1 MTSSNTKVYLEIVK
15 KIRSI
20 MEEDGLVAGDRL
32 PSERELSARLNVG
45 RSSVREALRALE
57 LVGLIE
63 TRRGEGTFIRNF
75 YDNGLVQ
82 LIAPFL
88 LQDEKTIRDLLQ
100 TKRLLEKDILRIVC
114 DLPKETFPSVLGMLQ
129 QVLKKDESSIQEFH
143 QTFFKTLIE
152 QVDNYLLY
160 RIWRIVNDYVATL
173 SYEISLESIEMY
185 RKLYEALYVKKEE
198 EALKI
203 YDELMENIQFHS

>member
-32 PSERELSARLNVG
+32 PSERELSSRLNVG

-100 TKRLLEKDILRIVC
+100 TKRLLEKDMIRIVC
-114 DLPKETFPSVLGMLQ
+114 NLPKETFSKVLNKLH
-129 QVLKKDESSIQEFH
+129 QVLEGNENSIPMLH

-160 RIWRIVNDYVATL
+160 RIWMIVNDYVSTL
-173 SYEISLESIEMY
+173 SCKVSGDSIDMY
-185 RKLYEALYVKKEE
+185 RKLYATLEE
-198 EALKI
+198 KQENDALKI
-203 YDELMENIQFHS
+203 YDELVENIQFHS

>member
-1 MTSSNTKVYLEIVK
+1 
-15 KIRSI
+15 
-20 MEEDGLVAGDRL
+20 MEEDCLVAGDRL
-32 PSERELSARLNVG
+32 PSERELSSRLNVG

-100 TKRLLEKDILRIVC
+100 TKQLLEKDMIRIVC
-114 DLPKETFPSVLGMLQ
+114 NLPKETFSEVLSKLH
-129 QVLKKDESSIQEFH
+129 QVLEENESSIPVLH

-152 QVDNYLLY
+152 QFDNYLLY
-160 RIWRIVNDYVATL
+160 RIWMIVNDYVATL
-173 SYEISLESIEMY
+173 SCEVSGDSIEIY
-185 RKLYEALYVKKEE
+185 RKLYATLEVKQEND
-198 EALKI
+198 ALKI
-203 YDELMENIQFHS
+203 YDELVENIQFHS

>member
-32 PSERELSARLNVG
+32 PSERELSSRLNVG

-100 TKRLLEKDILRIVC
+100 TKRLLEKDMIRIVC
-114 DLPKETFPSVLGMLQ
+114 NLPKETFSKVLSKLH
-129 QVLKKDESSIQEFH
+129 QVLEGNENSIPMLH

-160 RIWRIVNDYVATL
+160 RIWMIVNDYVSTL
-173 SYEISLESIEMY
+173 SCKVSGDSIDIY
-185 RKLYEALYVKKEE
+185 RKLYATLEE
-198 EALKI
+198 KQENDALKI
-203 YDELMENIQFHS
+203 YDELVENIQFHS

>member
-1 MTSSNTKVYLEIVK
+1 
-15 KIRSI
+15 

-32 PSERELSARLNVG
+32 PSERELSSRLNVG

-100 TKRLLEKDILRIVC
+100 TKQLLEKDMIRLVC
-114 DLPKETFPSVLGMLQ
+114 NLPKETFSEVLSKLH
-129 QVLKKDESSIQEFH
+129 QVLEENESSIPVLH

-152 QVDNYLLY
+152 QFDNYLLY
-160 RIWRIVNDYVATL
+160 RIWMIVNDYVATL
-173 SYEISLESIEMY
+173 SCEVSGDSIEIY
-185 RKLYEALYVKKEE
+185 RKLYATLEVKQEND
-198 EALKI
+198 ALKI
-203 YDELMENIQFHS
+203 YDELVENIQFHS

>member
-32 PSERELSARLNVG
+32 PSERELSSRLNVG

-100 TKRLLEKDILRIVC
+100 TKRLLEKDMIRIVC
-114 DLPKETFPSVLGMLQ
+114 NLPKETFSKVLSKLH
-129 QVLKKDESSIQEFH
+129 QVLEGNENSIPMLH

-160 RIWRIVNDYVATL
+160 RIWMIVNDYVSTL
-173 SYEISLESIEMY
+173 SCKVSDDSIDMY
-185 RKLYEALYVKKEE
+185 RKLYATLEE
-198 EALKI
+198 KQENDALKI
-203 YDELMENIQFHS
+203 YDELVENIQFHS

>member
-1 MTSSNTKVYLEIVK
+1 
-15 KIRSI
+15 

>member
-1 MTSSNTKVYLEIVK
+1 
-15 KIRSI
+15 

-75 YDNGLVQ
+75 YDNGLVK

-100 TKRLLEKDILRIVC
+100 TKRLLEKDVLRIVC
-114 DLPKETFPSVLGMLQ
+114 ELSEETFSSVLGMLQ

-173 SYEISLESIEMY
+173 SCENSLGSIEIY
-185 RKLYEALYVKKEE
+185 RKLYEALYAKKEE